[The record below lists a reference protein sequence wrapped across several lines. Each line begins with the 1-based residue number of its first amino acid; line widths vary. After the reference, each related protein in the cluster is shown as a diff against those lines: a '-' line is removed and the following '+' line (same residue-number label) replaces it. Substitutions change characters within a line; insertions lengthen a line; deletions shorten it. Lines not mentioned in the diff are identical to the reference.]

1 MKWRNS
7 KEREL
12 LASGGSRDQTLPN
25 KNNPNPDLSDAR
37 NDRPM
42 SLSPPNSPAE
52 IDPHAPLVPTTPL
65 RRSTDN
71 SAPSSNNNNNNKQD
85 VKFPTN
91 TFQVLKQKF
100 ELNNPDL
107 KYEVSD
113 ENNRPNQFN
122 NFYADRGDANNPS
135 GPYQTSR
142 SNSSSEHKMGQYYD
156 EYDSAS
162 DSDEE
167 INVTWL
173 DDDDEEMS
181 G

>member
-42 SLSPPNSPAE
+42 SLSPPTSPNE
-52 IDPHAPLVPTTPL
+52 IDPHAPLIPPTG
-65 RRSTDN
+65 STT
-71 SAPSSNNNNNNKQD
+71 SKVD

-100 ELNNPDL
+100 EVNNPDL
-107 KYEVSD
+107 KYEISENN
-113 ENNRPNQFN
+113 ENNRTFN
-122 NFYADRGDANNPS
+122 NFFASDRNTDGTGTNQV
-135 GPYQTSR
+135 YQTSR

-156 EYDSAS
+156 EYDSNS

-167 INVTWL
+167 INVT
-173 DDDDEEMS
+173 
-181 G
+181 